1 MRASANPRRHGSF
14 AFPRPRRAGRP
25 ARLIPLNYQ
34 TKAMN
39 KLNRRTF
46 LTNTAKSAGAA
57 VALGMLPPSIARA
70 LSIQAKVDTGTIKD
84 IQHVVILMLENRGFD
99 HYFGTLRGVRGFGDR
114 FPTPLPNG
122 KDVWFQQDATG
133 VEIPPYHMDGTKVKA
148 LQSPGT
154 PHSFSDMQAAWGQG
168 RSGYWP
174 QFKTKYTMG
183 YLGRNDIPFHFALA
197 EAFTVC
203 DAYHCTVTSGTDPNR
218 VAFFSG
224 SPFDPALAKMGI
236 NSDDRTSE
244 PNNNRCWITGTMPTP
259 GYTYPDNALTWHS
272 LPKVLEDAGVDWK
285 IYQDPNDNWTGAMH
299 GGLAFADFRAA
310 KPGDPLYEKGLK
322 LYTVADLKNDVLNNR
337 LPQVSWLLCTAANSE
352 HSGNSNPA
360 IGANYTAE
368 VLDALTAN
376 PEVWAKTALFLTY
389 DENDG
394 LFDHLPAPAP
404 PSYNADGTLAGKATL
419 PLDGEYFSDPT
430 GKYRN
435 KLDTLSGS
443 LRPWGLSA
451 RVPMYV
457 ISPWSKGGWVNSQ
470 VSDHTSISLF
480 LEKRFGITV
489 DAVSPWHRAVCG
501 DLTSCFD
508 FESPNDP
515 AFPAL
520 PDTSNYK
527 AVLAAQSSLPT
538 ANPPATPEQL
548 FQEKGTRPSRA
559 LPYELHTV
567 SRVEDARTVRLEF
580 SNTGKQ
586 GAVFHVYDRN
596 HLDRIPRRYTV
607 EAGKSLDDTWDTSA
621 DGGKYNLWVYS
632 TNGFVRT
639 FAGDASEYA
648 EADFQPEV
656 LEIRYQPRAGRLYVK
671 LKNMAK
677 GGSHGHHGDDGDRG
691 HGGDKDQFRVT
702 IRSNAYRQDDPMNV
716 DVRGDATV
724 HWDISDSGYWYDFT
738 VTSDGFERRFS
749 GRMETGKPGI
759 TDPAMAAHL

>member
-1 MRASANPRRHGSF
+1 
-14 AFPRPRRAGRP
+14 
-25 ARLIPLNYQ
+25 
-34 TKAMN
+34 MN
-39 KLNRRTF
+39 NLNRRTF
-46 LTNTAKSAGAA
+46 LTGTAKAAGAA
-57 VALGMLPPSIARA
+57 AALGMLPPSIARA
-70 LSIQAKVDTGTIKD
+70 LSINAKVETGTIKD
-84 IQHVVILMLENRGFD
+84 IKHVVILMLENRGFD
-99 HYFGTLRGVRGFGDR
+99 HYFGTLRGVRGYGDR
-114 FPTPLPNG
+114 FPTPLPSG

-133 VEIPPYHMDGTKVKA
+133 LEIPPYHMDMTKVKA

-197 EAFTVC
+197 EAFTIC
-203 DAYHCTVTSGTDPNR
+203 DAYHCSVTSGTDPNR
-218 VAFFSG
+218 VVFFSG
-224 SPFDPALAKMGI
+224 SGFDPALAKMGI

-259 GYTYPDNALTWHS
+259 GYTYADNALTWHS
-272 LPKVLEDAGVDWK
+272 LPKVLQDAGIDWK

-299 GGLAFADFRAA
+299 GGLAFEDFRNA
-310 KPGDPLYEKGLK
+310 KPGDPLYEKGMK
-322 LYTVADLKNDVLNNR
+322 LYTIADLKNDVEQNR

-376 PEVWAKTALFLTY
+376 PDVWAKTALFLTY

-394 LFDHLPAPAP
+394 LFDHLPPPAP
-404 PSYNADGTLAGKATL
+404 PSYNVDGTLAGGATF
-419 PLDGEYFSDPT
+419 PLDGEYFSDPA

-435 KLDTLSGS
+435 KLDTISGS

-470 VSDHTSISLF
+470 VGDHTSISLF
-480 LEKRFGITV
+480 LEKRFGIKV
-489 DAVSPWHRAVCG
+489 NAVSPWHRAVCG

-515 AFPAL
+515 VFPAL

-527 AVLAAQSSLPT
+527 AVLAAQASLPT
-538 ANPPATPEQL
+538 AAPPATPEPL
-548 FQEKGTRPSRA
+548 YQERGVRPSRA
-559 LPYELHTV
+559 LPYEMNVHSKLL
-567 SRVEDARTVRLEF
+567 DDGRTVRLTFE
-580 SNTGKQ
+580 NTGTQ
-586 GAVFHVYDRN
+586 GVVFHVYDRN

-607 EAGKSLDDTWDTSA
+607 EAGKSMHDDWDTIFDS
-621 DGGKYNLWVYS
+621 GKYNLWVYS

-639 FAGDASEYA
+639 FQGDARAYEDSR
-648 EADFQPEV
+648 FQPE
-656 LEIRYQPRAGRLYVK
+656 LAEIKYQRKAGRLTIK
-671 LKNMAK
+671 LKNMAPVGGK
-677 GGSHGHHGDDGDRG
+677 GSKKTDYT
-691 HGGDKDQFRVT
+691 VT
-702 IRSNAYRQDDPMNV
+702 VTPNAYRTDGPWVVNV
-716 DVRGDATV
+716 KNDATLG
-724 HWDISDSGYWYDFT
+724 WDLASSGYWYDFT
-738 VTSDGFERRFS
+738 VTGDDGFERRFA
-749 GRMETGKPGI
+749 GRMETGRDGI
-759 TDPAMAAHL
+759 SDPAMAAHL

>member
-1 MRASANPRRHGSF
+1 MFIGLSRWRTKLARDSHPGERARAAADPPTNNP
-14 AFPRPRRAGRP
+14 
-25 ARLIPLNYQ
+25 L
-34 TKAMN
+34 KAMT

-46 LTNTAKSAGAA
+46 LTGTAKSAGAA
-57 VALGMLPPSIARA
+57 LALNMLPPSIARA
-70 LSIQAKVDTGTIKD
+70 LSIDAKVETGTIKD
-84 IQHVVILMLENRGFD
+84 IKHIVILMLENRGFD
-99 HYFGTLRGVRGFGDR
+99 HYFGTLRGVRGYGDR
-114 FPTPLPNG
+114 FPTPLPSG
-122 KDVWFQQDATG
+122 KDVWYQQDATG
-133 VEIPPYHMDGTKVKA
+133 LEIPPYHMDGTKVKA

-197 EAFTVC
+197 EAFTIC
-203 DAYHCTVTSGTDPNR
+203 DGYHCSTTSGTDPNR
-218 VAFFSG
+218 VVFFSG
-224 SPFDPALAKMGI
+224 SGFDPSLAKMGI

-259 GYTYPDNALTWHS
+259 GYTYPDNALTWHT
-272 LPKVLEDAGVDWK
+272 LPKVLEDAGIDWK

-299 GGLAFADFRAA
+299 GGLAFEDFRNA

-322 LYTVADLKNDVLNNR
+322 LYTIDDLKQDVVANR

-360 IGANYTAE
+360 IGANYTAQ

-376 PEVWAKTALFLTY
+376 PEVWAKTAFFLTY

-394 LFDHLPAPAP
+394 LFDHVPAPAP

-419 PLDGEYFSDPT
+419 PLDGEYFSDPA
-430 GKYRN
+430 GAYRN

-457 ISPWSKGGWVNSQ
+457 VSPWSKGGWVNSQ
-470 VSDHTSISLF
+470 VFDHTSISLF
-480 LEKRFGITV
+480 LEQRFDIKV
-489 DAVSPWHRAVCG
+489 DAVSAWHRAVCG

-508 FESPNDP
+508 FKSPNDP
-515 AFPAL
+515 SFPTL

-527 AVLAAQSSLPT
+527 AVLAAQSNLPT
-538 ANPPATPEQL
+538 ANPPATPDAL
-548 FQEKGTRPSRA
+548 YQEKGVRPSRA
-559 LPYELHTV
+559 LPYELEVHGTV
-567 SRVEDARTVRLEF
+567 EEDGRTVQLKFEN
-580 SNTGKQ
+580 SGAQ
-586 GAVFHVYDRN
+586 AAVFHVYDRN

-607 EAGKSLDDTWDTSA
+607 EPGKSLQDQWDTSA
-621 DGGKYNLWVYS
+621 DSGKYNLWVYS

-639 FAGDASEYA
+639 FAGDASAYQDA
-648 EADFQPEV
+648 GFQPEV
-656 LEIRYQPRAGRLYVK
+656 IRFHYQPRAGRVTMK

-677 GGSHGHHGDDGDRG
+677 HHGGK
-691 HGGDKDQFRVT
+691 GGNKEDYTLTVRA
-702 IRSNAYRQDDPMNV
+702 NAYRADGPWVVKVKEEGTLD
-716 DVRGDATV
+716 
-724 HWDISDSGYWYDFT
+724 WDLSASGHWYDFT
-738 VTSDGFERRFS
+738 VMGQDGFERRFA
-749 GRMETGKPGI
+749 GRMETGRDSVS
-759 TDPAMAAHL
+759 DPAMAAHL